1 LLQDAEIKP
10 MINQVE
16 YHPRLT
22 QVELKAFCDQHGIQ
36 LEAWSPLMQGQ
47 LQDNPVLTEIAAAKG
62 KSVAQIILRWDL
74 QNGVVTI
81 PKSTKEHRI
90 IKNASVFDFELTKEE
105 MQRISGLN
113 ENVRV
118 GPDPDNFNL

>member
-1 LLQDAEIKP
+1 
-10 MINQVE
+10 MVNQVE

-90 IKNASVFDFELTKEE
+90 IENASVFDFELTKEE

-118 GPDPDNFNL
+118 GPDPDNFNF